1 MTFDILVATINGPY
15 CLGASLLVMLLGNLK
30 FVPSSQT
37 LVPTL
42 NGINLGRSLIQDS
55 CALCWAS

>member
-1 MTFDILVATINGPY
+1 MFDILAATINGLY
-15 CLGASLLVMLLGNLK
+15 RLGASFVVMLLGNLR

-37 LVPTL
+37 LVPTS
-42 NGINLGRSLIQDS
+42 NGVNHGCSLIQDS

>member
-1 MTFDILVATINGPY
+1 MFDILAATINGLY
-15 CLGASLLVMLLGNLK
+15 RLGASFVVMLLGNLR

-42 NGINLGRSLIQDS
+42 NGVNLGRSLIQDS
-55 CALCWAS
+55 CALRWAS